1 MNKNRMKFTMILMAA
16 LLFGGCAA
24 KPTHLELTIKST
36 GDLNPDSENIS
47 SPLMLN
53 FYELESAEKF
63 SKLDFWTLLDKGND
77 RLSTDLVSQSKHI
90 IVPSEEQEYKIL
102 FDKKAKFLGIIG
114 NFRKI
119 DENATWRYVIN
130 LKEKDFNKAD
140 LLIDRYAIRKEK

>member
-1 MNKNRMKFTMILMAA
+1 MKTNTVKFITILMAA
-16 LLFGGCAA
+16 MLFAGCAA

-36 GDLNPDSENIS
+36 GDLNPDNENIS

-63 SKLDFWTLLDKGND
+63 SKLDFWTLMDKGND
-77 RLSTDLVSQSKHI
+77 RLSTDLISQNKHI

-102 FDKKAKFLGIIG
+102 FDDKAKFLGIIG
-114 NFRKI
+114 NFRNI

-130 LKEKDFNKAD
+130 LKQKDFNKAD
-140 LLIDRYAIRKEK
+140 LLIDQYAIRKEK

>member
-1 MNKNRMKFTMILMAA
+1 MKNNVKLIVMFIMA
-16 LLFGGCAA
+16 LLLGGCAA

-36 GDLNPDSENIS
+36 GDLNPDSEKIS

-63 SKLDFWTLLDKGND
+63 SKLDFLTLLDKGND
-77 RLSTDLVSQSKHI
+77 RLSTDLISQNKHV
-90 IVPSEEQEYKIL
+90 IVPNEEQRYKIL

-114 NFRKI
+114 SFRQV

-130 LKEKDFNKAD
+130 LKQEDFNEAD
-140 LLIDRYAIRKEK
+140 LVIDQYVIRKEQ